1 MSAVMAP
8 LPAYEWKD
16 IDWRAINRRVFKL
29 QKRIYQASRRGD
41 AKIVHNLQ
49 RLLMASWSA
58 KCLAVRKVTQDNRG
72 KRTAGVDGMKSLSP
86 AGRLRLVSVLTI
98 AATPKPTRR
107 VWIPKPGS
115 KTEKR
120 ALGIPVLHDRA
131 AQALVTL
138 ALEPEWEGQFEPN
151 SYGFRPGRAAHDARE
166 AIFNTIRYKA
176 KYVLDAD
183 IAKCFDRIN
192 HDALLKK
199 LNTFPALRRVI
210 RGWLTA
216 GVMDGP
222 DLFPTTEGTPQ
233 GGGASP
239 LLANIALH
247 GLETDIQ
254 ASFPKSVTRQGETM
268 QEWQPIVIRYA
279 DDFVILHRD
288 RGVIEEAQQRT
299 AVWLTG
305 MGLELK
311 PSKTCIT
318 HTLTPTEEGKVGFD
332 FLGWHVRQHPVG
344 ASHTGK
350 NTHGQ
355 PLGFKTIITPSKEAQ
370 KRHRESL
377 AALIRTNRAATQAAL
392 ITHLNRR
399 IRGWV
404 NYHAASVSTKVFKRM
419 DHLLF
424 IKLWSW
430 AKRRHPNK
438 PAQWVAERYWY
449 RNSGGR
455 WDFHTKG
462 GARLY
467 PHADKA
473 ITRHVKV
480 AGAKSPF
487 DGDWVYWAT
496 RLGRH
501 PQVPAEVAFL
511 LRKQHGRCAWCGL
524 YFTPG
529 DRRERDHMSPKR
541 RRLDGGTNEKQ
552 LLHGHCHDAKTAR
565 DSSNA

>member
-41 AKIVHNLQ
+41 AKTVHNLQ

-239 LLANIALH
+239 LLN
-247 GLETDIQ
+247 
-254 ASFPKSVTRQGETM
+254 AS
-268 QEWQPIVIRYA
+268 
-279 DDFVILHRD
+279 
-288 RGVIEEAQQRT
+288 
-299 AVWLTG
+299 
-305 MGLELK
+305 
-311 PSKTCIT
+311 
-318 HTLTPTEEGKVGFD
+318 
-332 FLGWHVRQHPVG
+332 
-344 ASHTGK
+344 
-350 NTHGQ
+350 
-355 PLGFKTIITPSKEAQ
+355 
-370 KRHRESL
+370 
-377 AALIRTNRAATQAAL
+377 
-392 ITHLNRR
+392 
-399 IRGWV
+399 
-404 NYHAASVSTKVFKRM
+404 
-419 DHLLF
+419 
-424 IKLWSW
+424 
-430 AKRRHPNK
+430 NK
-438 PAQWVAERYWY
+438 
-449 RNSGGR
+449 
-455 WDFHTKG
+455 
-462 GARLY
+462 
-467 PHADKA
+467 
-473 ITRHVKV
+473 
-480 AGAKSPF
+480 
-487 DGDWVYWAT
+487 
-496 RLGRH
+496 
-501 PQVPAEVAFL
+501 
-511 LRKQHGRCAWCGL
+511 
-524 YFTPG
+524 
-529 DRRERDHMSPKR
+529 
-541 RRLDGGTNEKQ
+541 
-552 LLHGHCHDAKTAR
+552 
-565 DSSNA
+565 